1 MSVNQIIA
9 MLDIY
14 RGTFTQREIGT
25 NSADEHFLIQRGL
38 VSSVDGRLVP
48 SIKGE
53 KFINSIYSIS
63 NLV

>member
-1 MSVNQIIA
+1 MSINQIIA

-25 NSADEHFLIQRGL
+25 NSNDEKRLIEKGL
-38 VSSVDGRLVP
+38 VSSIDGRLVP
-48 SIKGE
+48 TIKGE
-53 KFINSIYSIS
+53 QFVNSLYSIS